1 MGNNIKKNQL
11 KKMYDRLLKNCDT
24 AIANSNNSWATEFWT
39 STKQK
44 LYTNMSKHGILKD
57 HKSLN

>member
-1 MGNNIKKNQL
+1 MEKLFTTHQL

-24 AIANSNNSWATEFWT
+24 AIAISNNSWATEFWT

-44 LYTNMSKHGILKD
+44 LYINMSKHGILKD
-57 HKSLN
+57 HESLN